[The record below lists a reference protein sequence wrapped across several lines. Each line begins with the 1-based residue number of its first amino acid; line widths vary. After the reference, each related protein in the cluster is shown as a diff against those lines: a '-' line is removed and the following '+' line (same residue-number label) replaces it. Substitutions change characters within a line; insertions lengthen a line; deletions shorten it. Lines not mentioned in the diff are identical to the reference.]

1 LKHQKFTK
9 GDKVKAKLGG
19 AQMTVDGYI
28 NNPND
33 DLKREY
39 IRVVCVWQENGKE
52 CIGQFK
58 EDALILIKAI

>member
-1 LKHQKFTK
+1 
-9 GDKVKAKLGG
+9 
-19 AQMTVDGYI
+19 MTVDGYI